1 MGQGA
6 QRPRSQHRGGERL
19 ADPRTRGNVNDLLLH
34 QVVHDH
40 PVVVRAALEEVEAD
54 TRVPEQEGADGNS
67 DLRDSVR
74 AVQDVGLGH
83 GQPLG

>member
-1 MGQGA
+1 
-6 QRPRSQHRGGERL
+6 
-19 ADPRTRGNVNDLLLH
+19 
-34 QVVHDH
+34 VVHDH